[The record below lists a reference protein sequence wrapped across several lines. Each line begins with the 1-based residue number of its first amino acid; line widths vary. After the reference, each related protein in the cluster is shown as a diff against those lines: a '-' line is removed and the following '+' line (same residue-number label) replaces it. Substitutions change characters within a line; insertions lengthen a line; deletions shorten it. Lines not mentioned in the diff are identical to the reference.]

1 MDTLKILHLIDFF
14 SIYATLFFLI
24 ATFLVEK
31 KGNLNGG
38 KSWYRIGIVVC
49 AAIFLGAN
57 VLEQNLETVEKYSL
71 SQKNDILEWWWV
83 NICYDTFHVVG
94 RV

>member
-49 AAIFLGAN
+49 AAIFLGLMYLN
-57 VLEQNLETVEKYSL
+57 R
-71 SQKNDILEWWWV
+71 ILKLLR
-83 NICYDTFHVVG
+83 NTRYLKK
-94 RV
+94 